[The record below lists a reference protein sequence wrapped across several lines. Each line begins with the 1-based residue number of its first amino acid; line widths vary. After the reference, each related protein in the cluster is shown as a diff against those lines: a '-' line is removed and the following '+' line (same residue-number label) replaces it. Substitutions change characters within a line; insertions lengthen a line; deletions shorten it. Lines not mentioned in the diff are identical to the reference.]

1 MALTNDDLY
10 AISQLLDNKLTP
22 IHHRLDKLEGRLD
35 NIDDRLGSIDD
46 RLGSIDDRLGGIDD
60 RLDKI
65 DDRLDITA
73 MKQNLTSKKL
83 DDLKLDVNIAERDI
97 RRDIHK
103 LNDEME
109 TIVETLKQHEL
120 LSL

>member
-35 NIDDRLGSIDD
+35 NIDD